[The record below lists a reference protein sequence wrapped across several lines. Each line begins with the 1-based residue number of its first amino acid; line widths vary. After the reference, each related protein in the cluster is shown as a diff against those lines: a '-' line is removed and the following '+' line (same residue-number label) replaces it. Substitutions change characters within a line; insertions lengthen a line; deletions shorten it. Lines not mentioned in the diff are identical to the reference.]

1 MAGAVQD
8 VEAQFAD
15 RNSFALLEPAVRREI
30 AHAGHAEPRA
40 ARHHIIEQE
49 LVGDV
54 RADDVNLQRV
64 PQLGGAAD
72 MIDMTMG
79 EPDLFDGDAGLLDR
93 CLDFWNVAAWVDHDS
108 FFGGLT
114 PQDRAVLLEQ
124 RYGDDDR
131 AGFRLGFGLLCHVR
145 TMPIFCGQ
153 PSQRF
158 AHVWPKWRGSAT
170 SRSRDPSSASR

>member
-30 AHAGHAEPRA
+30 AHAGHATPRP
-40 ARHHIIEQE
+40 ARTHIVEQE

-79 EPDLFDGDAGLLDR
+79 EPDLFDGGAGLLDR
-93 CLDFWNVAAWVDHDS
+93 CLDFLYVAGPVDYD
-108 FFGGLT
+108 G
-114 PQDRAVLLEQ
+114 
-124 RYGDDDR
+124 
-131 AGFRLGFGLLCHVR
+131 
-145 TMPIFCGQ
+145 
-153 PSQRF
+153 
-158 AHVWPKWRGSAT
+158 
-170 SRSRDPSSASR
+170 